1 MKKTIFFLTAIA
13 AVVFLTVSCGNDG
26 LDLEKLRAEE
36 LEKLDAFIEA
46 NGITVEPTASGM
58 YYIEELKG
66 TGDTIKPGDRV
77 KIFYTGMFI
86 DSTLF
91 DFTSDYEPFEFVV
104 GSTDVITGMS
114 EGLTYMTQG
123 GKGTLIIPSN
133 LAYGATNNTT
143 LGIPRFSTLIF
154 DVEVYKHYKLSD
166 TQNESQDE

>member
-77 KIFYTGMFI
+77 KIFYNAMFI
-86 DSTLF
+86 DSIPF
-91 DFTSDYEPFEFVV
+91 DATSDYEPFEFVV

>member
-1 MKKTIFFLTAIA
+1 MKKILFFLTALGSVI
-13 AVVFLTVSCGNDG
+13 FLTVSCGNDG

-36 LEKLDAFIEA
+36 LATLDAFLEA
-46 NGITVEPTASGM
+46 NDINVEPTASGM

-77 KIFYTGMFI
+77 KIYYTGMFI

-91 DFTSDYEPFEFVV
+91 DATSPYEPFEFVV
-104 GSTDVITGMS
+104 GSSDVITGMS
-114 EGLTYMTQG
+114 EGITYMTQG
-123 GKGTLIIPSN
+123 GKATLIIPSN

-166 TQNESQDE
+166 TQNNSEDE

>member
-1 MKKTIFFLTAIA
+1 MKKILFFLTIIGS
-13 AVVFLTVSCGNDG
+13 VMFMTVSCGNDG

-36 LEKLDAFIEA
+36 LEALDAFIEA
-46 NGITVEPTASGM
+46 NDIEVEPTSSGL
-58 YYIEELKG
+58 YYIEQVKG

-91 DFTSDYEPFEFVV
+91 DSTSEYEPFEFVV
-104 GSTDVITGMS
+104 GSSDVITGMS
-114 EGLTYMTQG
+114 EGITYMTQG
-123 GKGTLIIPSN
+123 GKATLIIPSN

-154 DVEVYKHYKLSD
+154 DIEVYKHYKLSD
-166 TQNESQDE
+166 TQN